1 MVSRNRI
8 ILSCVYWAFV
18 LYIFIPLILMIVMGF
33 KDSKFIGFP
42 IKSWTFDWYINIF
55 SDYEIIYSFG
65 YSILI
70 AVFSTL
76 ISVIIGTWIGV
87 LLEGRKFLGMVTG
100 FWAYDIA
107 CLSTGYNFCYSF

>member
-8 ILSCVYWAFV
+8 ILSCIYWAFV

-55 SDYEIIYSFG
+55 
-65 YSILI
+65 LI
-70 AVFSTL
+70 MRLFTL
-76 ISVIIGTWIGV
+76 LAIQF
-87 LLEGRKFLGMVTG
+87 LLLFFL
-100 FWAYDIA
+100 
-107 CLSTGYNFCYSF
+107 L